1 MIQAGKY
8 IIKTKIYFV
17 TLLSLAIWVFNSCGN
32 KNGALDED
40 VLARVGQEYLLRS
53 DVEAIFSGYQ
63 SPKDSA
69 SMAQNFIDD
78 WVKRQV
84 FLNQAKKNLS
94 LSQSHF
100 DKQVDHYRNALI
112 VHAYENQLVEEHL
125 DTLVT
130 PKQLAD
136 FYEKTKESYRLK
148 EDIIRARFVKFPVE
162 ISANLDKFK
171 QLLQSTKPEDFV
183 HLEDFCLNNS
193 ITYYLDFNKWLSFSD
208 LLRDLPAREANTE
221 SYLRNNYLVE
231 LKDDYFKYFVYIFDH
246 RKTGSTAPLSFE
258 EDNIRNLI
266 LIQRKR
272 ELINKKRNQFL
283 LEAKDRNMVE
293 YN

>member
-1 MIQAGKY
+1 MIQAKKNIFKAKTLFV
-8 IIKTKIYFV
+8 IIMSLTIYA
-17 TLLSLAIWVFNSCGN
+17 LSSCGP
-32 KNGALDED
+32 KKAVLDDD
-40 VLARVGQEYLLRS
+40 VLARVNQEYLLRS

-63 SPKDSA
+63 SVRDSA
-69 SMAQNFIDD
+69 SMAQSFIDD

-94 LSQSHF
+94 LPLGHF

-112 VHAYENQLVEEHL
+112 AHAYENQLVGELL

-136 FYEKTKESYRLK
+136 FYEKTKDSYRLK

-162 ISANLDKFK
+162 ISTKLDEFK

-183 HLEDFCLNNS
+183 KLEDFCLNNS
-193 ITYYLDFNKWLSFSD
+193 ITYYLDYNKWLSFSD
-208 LLRDLPAREANTE
+208 LLRDLPVGEANPETF
-221 SYLRNNYLVE
+221 LRNNYLVE

-246 RKTGSTAPLSFE
+246 RRTGSTSPLSFE